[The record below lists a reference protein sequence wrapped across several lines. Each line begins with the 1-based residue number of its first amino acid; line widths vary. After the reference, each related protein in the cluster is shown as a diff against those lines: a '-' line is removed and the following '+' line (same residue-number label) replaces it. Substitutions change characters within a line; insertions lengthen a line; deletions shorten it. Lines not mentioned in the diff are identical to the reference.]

1 MVHKKQYKE
10 IWIEI
15 QNKDYELLSHYLE
28 EFLPENCIGYYE
40 IMYDETQ
47 NQTKKFIFYFLEQ
60 ALKPEW
66 EIETL
71 LLSLNISDY
80 YIDSN
85 ITEEK
90 NYWEEYK
97 DTFKPFL
104 ISKNF
109 FLVPIWHKDNQIIEN
124 KIPIYIEPGMAFGTG
139 FHPSTQ
145 LMMEWIDENLIKDQ
159 VCLDAGCGSGILS
172 IALLKKNAKQ
182 VIAFDI
188 DQNAIESTKKNL
200 NYNFSDYNQ
209 KFFLFLGSWDLKEL
223 QDYHFDIILANLTLP
238 IFQKYFDYIKKIIT
252 KKLVISG
259 ISEEQQEDCN
269 LIFQNEYIFINR
281 NVKDGWLLLEY
292 QKRT

>member
-1 MVHKKQYKE
+1 MEHKKKYKE
-10 IWIEI
+10 ILIEI
-15 QNKDYELLSHYLE
+15 QNKDYELLSNYLE

-40 IMYDETQ
+40 IMYEETQ

-60 ALKPEW
+60 SPKPEW
-66 EIETL
+66 ETETL

-80 YIDSN
+80 YIEST

-97 DTFKPFL
+97 DSLKPFL

-109 FLVPIWHKDNQIIEN
+109 FLIPIWHKDNQIIEN

-145 LMMEWIDENLIKDQ
+145 LMIEWIDENLIEDQ

-172 IALLKKNAKQ
+172 IALLKRQAKQ
-182 VIAFDI
+182 VVAFDI

-200 NYNFSDYNQ
+200 NYNFYNYNQ
-209 KFFLFLGSWDLKEL
+209 KISLYLGSWDLKEL
-223 QDYHFDIILANLTLP
+223 HNYHFDIILANLTLP
-238 IFQKYFDYIKKIIT
+238 IFQKYFVYIKNIIT

-259 ISEEQQEDCN
+259 ISEEQEEECN
-269 LIFQNEYIFINR
+269 LIFQNDYLFINR
-281 NVKDGWLLLEY
+281 KVKDGWLLLEY
-292 QKRT
+292 QKKT